1 MTTEVLAAR
10 GSLRR
15 MLPPGSALPGA
26 SPLVVVL
33 VILAAASAFATW
45 QAHTEPVQAS
55 HGTAAWAMA
64 GSGHPSV
71 TSMPATPDNSGSDS
85 SPLSNN
91 ASGEED
97 GASDALD
104 ALAIFAFWVL
114 LLRDGGILLASWD
127 GPAKLSSLYV
137 LALQRPG

>member
-26 SPLVVVL
+26 SPYVVVL

-55 HGTAAWAMA
+55 HGTAAWAMV
-64 GSGHPSV
+64 GSGESGHPSV
-71 TSMPATPDNSGSDS
+71 KSMPATPDNSGSGR

-91 ASGEED
+91 ADSEED
-97 GASDALD
+97 GTSDALE

-114 LLRDGGILLASWD
+114 LMCDGGILLAFWD
-127 GPAKLSSLYV
+127 GP
-137 LALQRPG
+137 